1 MSTPDSYDVDDDE
14 QMTGE
19 AVGLDLRPTG
29 FVLNAAGA
37 IIDALLSIAV
47 VIGASYVLA
56 LPAIRAAF
64 DDASFAA
71 VSVVVTVFA
80 LIGVPTI
87 VETVFRGKSLGKL
100 AVGARIVRD
109 DGGAIGFRHAFI
121 RALTGLVEIYGSLGG
136 IAALTAIFNPRSKRL
151 GDYLAGT
158 YSQHERVPQLVDRT
172 FGVPPGLA
180 GWARTADVARM
191 PDPLARRIAQFL
203 AQATGITPDVR
214 ARIAAGL
221 AAEAAHFVSPLPAAD
236 AELFLAAL
244 TVVRRE
250 REGRALEL
258 ERERLA
264 PLAPLLTGLPNGF
277 PERG

>member
-29 FVLNAAGA
+29 FVLGAAGG
-37 IIDALLSIAV
+37 IIDVIVSIAV
-47 VIGASYVLA
+47 IVGGAYVLA
-56 LPAIRAAF
+56 LPAIRSLF

-71 VSVVVTVFA
+71 VTVTLSVFA
-80 LIGVPTI
+80 LIGLPTI

-100 AVGARIVRD
+100 AVGARVVRD

-121 RALTGLVEIYGSLGG
+121 RALTGLIEVYASLGG
-136 IAALTAIFNPRSKRL
+136 IAALTALFNPRAKRL

-158 YSQHERVPQLVDRT
+158 YSQHERVPLIVDRS

-180 GWARTADVARM
+180 AWARTADVARM

-203 AQATGITPDVR
+203 AQAGGMTPEAR
-214 ARIAAGL
+214 TRIATGL
-221 AAEAAHFVSPLPAAD
+221 AGEAAHYVSPVPASD
-236 AELFLAAL
+236 PELFLAAV

-250 REGRALEL
+250 RESRALQL
-258 ERERLA
+258 EAERLE